1 LRSTVTKKC
10 ELFQRFAPFFLF
22 GLSHIREEP
31 IRSVLMPW
39 SLDHESSNRLD
50 YPIRSSPISI
60 RTNSNSL
67 AVLLNQLQAVCIAVL
82 LYRLQAVCRGSP
94 IGLVALGIVI
104 GIIKLPRDERRD
116 SKSARLGTK
125 RGMKRGR

>member
-1 LRSTVTKKC
+1 
-10 ELFQRFAPFFLF
+10 
-22 GLSHIREEP
+22 
-31 IRSVLMPW
+31 MPW

-60 RTNSNSL
+60 RTISDPL
-67 AVLLNQLQAVCIAVL
+67 AVLLNRLQAVCIAVL

-116 SKSARLGTK
+116 SRSARLGTK